1 MRGVDKAYIA
11 PIYASAREA
20 NGNISSEDL
29 VKNISDPEVID
40 LYNIADLT
48 KNKNSVIVFMNAG
61 DIPKYEDAFEKL
73 L

>member
-1 MRGVDKAYIA
+1 MAYIT

-20 NGNISSEDL
+20 NGDISSEDL
-29 VKNISDPEVID
+29 VKNISEIID
-40 LYNIADLT
+40 LDNITDLT
-48 KNKNSVIVFMNAG
+48 KNKNSVIVFMGAS